1 MTVPNPNR
9 QDEPQAKDGAGET
22 PLGPSVKK
30 VFVQPEL
37 SEAVD
42 VLEAIAFFQAIDS
55 GATN

>member
-1 MTVPNPNR
+1 MTVPNSNR
-9 QDEPQAKDGAGET
+9 QDEPQAKDGASET
-22 PLGPSVKK
+22 PLAPSTKK

>member
-1 MTVPNPNR
+1 MTVQNPNR
-9 QDEPQAKDGAGET
+9 QDETQATDAAGET
-22 PLGPSVKK
+22 PLVASAKK

-42 VLEAIAFFQAIDS
+42 VLEAIAFFQALDS